1 MIMTLEIKK
10 PSAKDLFIYFF
21 ILIVSVSFNFANI
34 HPQKVICIQQTADG
48 QSILTFNIWGYHN
61 VTIVDSNINEE
72 YTILAFNQYYIEHPI
87 CGFSDNGET
96 PIYIGSKT
104 IFYIG
109 SQNNLLFIRVML
121 VIVYILLFLIL
132 LSLFTNLY
140 TPNLLLL
147 VILLLLMISIGL
159 IVNNILNSVFL
170 ICNTVLFVY
179 LLFSIEKLT
188 GEEIKVHSQST
199 NNVELVT

>member
-1 MIMTLEIKK
+1 MIMTLEVKK

-21 ILIVSVSFNFANI
+21 ILIVSVSINFANI
-34 HPQKVICIQQTADG
+34 NSQQVSYLQSTANS
-48 QSILTFNIWGYHN
+48 QSSLTFNIWGYHN
-61 VTIVDSNINEE
+61 VTIVASNINDE
-72 YTILAFNQYYIEHPI
+72 YTIMAFNQYYIEYPV
-87 CGFSDNGET
+87 CEFLYNGET
-96 PIYIGSKT
+96 SVYTCSKT

-109 SQNNLLFIRVML
+109 SQDNLLFIRVML
-121 VIVYILLFLIL
+121 VIVYILLFLSL
-132 LSLFTNLY
+132 LSLFTNSY